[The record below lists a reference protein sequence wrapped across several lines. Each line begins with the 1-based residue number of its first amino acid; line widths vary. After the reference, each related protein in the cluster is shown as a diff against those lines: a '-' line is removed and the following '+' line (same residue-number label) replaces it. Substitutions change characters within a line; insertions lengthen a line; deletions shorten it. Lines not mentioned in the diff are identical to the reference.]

1 MLKQLINIAD
11 STLVNIV
18 SKLGTMRDKSSHDTF
33 AWHVPKAVFELDN
46 LYDSNGT
53 ASKIIDRPVQDM
65 MRQGYYFG
73 GIAGKDLQKLNDE
86 IDRLALDVH
95 LGKAMRL
102 SRLHGKCYIL
112 LATADNM
119 PLSMQINTSK
129 GLSYITTLSVSQLAA
144 GNDLLPASE
153 AAGRYDKPKYYRLQK
168 NIGNTSGNIIHHSR
182 IIEVVWGDGK
192 SVIEKIHA
200 ELLRFASVNAN
211 AASLVHEAKIDII
224 KTPDLASQI
233 EQRSD
238 AIFKRFA
245 LVGMLKGNNGTVL
258 LDTEE
263 EFQSKTYN
271 FSGLPDLMQ
280 EFAIQLSG
288 VADIPYT
295 VLFGR
300 SPSGLSATGEHDLKN
315 YYDTVGSYQ
324 RDYLRPVMR
333 QLIDIISVYLLPSS
347 IKPSLVFS
355 PLWQVDEKTLS
366 DIEKNNSERDIKYL
380 ENGVITEA
388 QIAKQL
394 VEQGT
399 YTVIDDAHIA
409 LLDGLNK
416 ALDDALDPS
425 VNIDAGLKATLNR
438 G

>member
-1 MLKQLINIAD
+1 MLNKLMNIAD
-11 STLVNIV
+11 STLVNLV
-18 SKLGTMRDKSSHDTF
+18 SKLGTSRDKASHDTF
-33 AWHVPKAVFELDN
+33 AWHVPKSVFELDN
-46 LYDSNGT
+46 LYKSNGT
-53 ASKIIDRPVQDM
+53 ASKIIDKPVQDM

-73 GIAGKDLQKLNDE
+73 GIAGKELQKLDAE
-86 IDRLALDVH
+86 LDRLRLDVH
-95 LGKAMRL
+95 LSRAMRL
-102 SRLHGKCYIL
+102 SRLHGKSYIL
-112 LATADNM
+112 LATADDIALNT
-119 PLSMQINTSK
+119 PINTAK

-144 GNDLLPASE
+144 SKEMRPASE
-153 AAGRYDKPKYYRLQK
+153 AGGCYNKPVYYRLQK
-168 NIGNTSGNIIHHSR
+168 GVGSTSTETIHHSR
-182 IIEVVWGDGK
+182 IIEIVWGDGE
-192 SVIEKIHA
+192 SILQNIHA

-224 KTPDLASQI
+224 KTPDLGTQI
-233 EQRSD
+233 EQHSD

-263 EFQSKTYN
+263 DFQSKSYN

-295 VLFGR
+295 ILFGR

-324 RDYLRPVMR
+324 RDYLRPILR
-333 QLIDIISVYLLPSS
+333 RLLDIIGGYLLPNKD
-347 IKPSLVFS
+347 ITLIFS
-355 PLWQVDEKTLS
+355 PLWQIDEKTLS
-366 DIEKNNSERDIKYL
+366 EIEKNNAERDIKYL

-394 VEQGT
+394 VEQDT
-399 YTVIDDAHIA
+399 YTVIDDEHIE
-409 LLDGLNK
+409 LLSGLNFN
-416 ALDDALDPS
+416 AELDDAKP
-425 VNIDAGLKATLNR
+425 IKAANTATE
-438 G
+438 